1 MTNVLNIAFALLI
14 GLLMTR
20 LFSKKHLPDVTAF
33 LVAGVLIGPF
43 VLGRVGVPGLGF
55 STYEEV
61 AGLST
66 ISNVAMG
73 FIAFS
78 IGSEFRLED
87 LKKTGKK
94 AAVIGV
100 VQALCATVLVDA
112 AMLILHFIAPDVI
125 SVPAAITLGAIATAT
140 APAATMMVIRQY
152 KADGPLTRLLLP
164 IVALD
169 DAVGLIVFAISFGVA
184 RSFYSGSLSI
194 SAILIEPMLEII
206 LSLLLGTI
214 TGVLLTEIERLF
226 HSNTNRASLS
236 IGFVLLMVALSSLDF
251 ELFGL
256 QLGFSPLLVCMMFG
270 TVFCNICPL
279 SEDLMG
285 RADRWS
291 VPLMAVFFVTSGAEL
306 ELEIF
311 KSPILVLTGVIY
323 ILFRCLGK
331 YIGAYSSAKAM
342 KCEPQVTKFLGITLF
357 PQAGV
362 ALGMCVTAQQLG
374 TDGTLIR
381 NITLFSVL
389 VYELIGPLLTK
400 KSLAAAGEIREK
412 PAELLHRRERT
423 LLASPKKALAEKYEK
438 AVRRK
443 QDR

>member
-100 VQALCATVLVDA
+100 VQALCAAVLVDA

-206 LSLLLGTI
+206 LSLLLGAI
-214 TGVLLTEIERLF
+214 AGVLLTEIEKLF

-291 VPLMAVFFVTSGAEL
+291 VPLMAVFFVISGAEL

-311 KSPILVLTGVIY
+311 KSPILVLTGVIF

-331 YIGAYSSAKAM
+331 YTGAYSSAKAM

-374 TDGTLIR
+374 TDGALIR

-400 KSLAAAGEIREK
+400 KALQAAGEIREK